1 MVAMDPAFERVM
13 DRCREGDRDAFGEVV
28 TRYGMQVLR
37 TARLIVRDEQLAED
51 VVQETFVRA
60 WRGLRGLEDDDP
72 GPWLLR
78 IATNES
84 ISAWRRR
91 HRFEALAQRFG
102 RLRQEPASPS
112 SEERM
117 DLSRALARLS
127 PEQRAVVVLHYYQD
141 LSVEE
146 TARTLRQPVDT
157 VKSRLKVALRRLRE
171 LTGAREEWS

>member
-1 MVAMDPAFERVM
+1 MVAMDPAFERIM
-13 DRCREGDRDAFGEVV
+13 DRCREGDRDAFDEVV
-28 TRYGMQVLR
+28 SRYGLQVLR

-51 VVQETFVRA
+51 VTQETFIRA
-60 WRGLRGLEDDDP
+60 WRNLHGLRDEDP

-91 HRFEALAQRFG
+91 HRFEALAQRFA
-102 RLRQEPASPS
+102 RLGPESAKPS
-112 SEERM
+112 SEDRV
-117 DLSRALARLS
+117 DLSRALSRLS
-127 PEQRAVVVLHYYQD
+127 PDLRAAVVLHYYQD

-146 TARTLRQPVDT
+146 TAHALGQPVDT

-171 LTGAREEWS
+171 LTGGKEEWQ